1 MVLGDRTNE
10 GCFGFLVLRH
20 ICSLMCIDAALVGTP
35 DRSFAYDKDM
45 QELGQSSYP
54 SSPEES
60 TLSPPPPL
68 DFGRNVDEMADTF
81 FSGEGSLQDILFGS
95 LQDGGTLP
103 AWAKDR
109 PAYQF
114 ELRLQDEDWGHR
126 VTNLYETAKMRA
138 QLNHSNVDEIA

>member
-1 MVLGDRTNE
+1 
-10 GCFGFLVLRH
+10 
-20 ICSLMCIDAALVGTP
+20 
-35 DRSFAYDKDM
+35 M